1 MKAFFTLCR
10 IEIIALLSA
19 MNLQGRK
26 REKAF
31 AAPVAALLAGG
42 LMAYIGVA
50 YALPMALTLIPMLMG
65 DLYWGQM
72 VLMAFIL
79 CLSLTV
85 MAGSGMLF
93 GGKDMDFLFALPLS
107 ARTVLAAKLLAL
119 YLENVFL
126 TLCMLLPSGI
136 VYAMQTV
143 FSPSLALGLV
153 VVSLF
158 LPMFT
163 TAISGLVGFVS
174 SAIASRSRHKNLL
187 AALGGLVPSC
197 C

>member
-19 MNLQGRK
+19 MNLRGRK

-143 FSPSLALGLV
+143 FSPCSPPPSAGWWAL
-153 VVSLF
+153 SAAP
-158 LPMFT
+158 LP
-163 TAISGLVGFVS
+163 
-174 SAIASRSRHKNLL
+174 
-187 AALGGLVPSC
+187 AAAATKTCWLRWVDWLPSC